1 MTPIRPE
8 AAGLRPLTPIE
19 ALLPLVPLSDAR
31 EEAAHRFAQ
40 LALGQPVTGKVLSRF
55 DDGSFLVRIA
65 DAAARMSLP
74 AGTQIGDSLA
84 LTLASRQPRLTFLLG
99 ADAGSTPTTLS
110 TAGRLI
116 DSVLHSAQQNAA
128 PSALTG
134 KAPILEVSAPGAP
147 IPATAP
153 IAAALRDT
161 LTSSG
166 LFYES
171 HLREWVAGTRTLAEL
186 AREPQAQ
193 LANSG
198 QPSAAGRA
206 DAPGNELTQLINQQL
221 NTLEQHRVV
230 WRGEAWPGQPMEWEV
245 AEESS
250 EGEACGLPQTW
261 RSEVRFE
268 LPTLGTV
275 TATLRLTSERLQVRI
290 GTDNAA
296 ATASLRTK
304 GHEFSQALEAAGIP
318 LSALMVKQHESA

>member
-19 ALLPLVPLSDAR
+19 ALLPLVPLADAR

-110 TAGRLI
+110 TTARPI

-128 PSALTG
+128 LTG
-134 KAPILEVSAPGAP
+134 KAPIMDMTAPDAP

-161 LTSSG
+161 LTTSG

-171 HLREWVAGTRTLAEL
+171 HLREWAAGTRTLAEL

-193 LANSG
+193 LANPG
-198 QPSAAGRA
+198 QPGAAAGRA

-245 AEESS
+245 AEESP
-250 EGEACGLPQTW
+250 EGEARGLPQTW

-268 LPTLGTV
+268 LPALGTV
-275 TATLRLTSERLQVRI
+275 TATLRLTGERLQVRI

-296 ATASLRTK
+296 ATASLRTR

-318 LSALMVKQHESA
+318 LSALMVKQHEST

>member
-19 ALLPLVPLSDAR
+19 ALLPLVPLADAR

-110 TAGRLI
+110 TTARLI

-128 PSALTG
+128 LTG
-134 KAPILEVSAPGAP
+134 KAPIMDMTAPDAP

-161 LTSSG
+161 LTTSG

-171 HLREWVAGTRTLAEL
+171 HLREWAAGTRTLAEL

-193 LANSG
+193 LANPG
-198 QPSAAGRA
+198 QPGAAAGRA

-245 AEESS
+245 AEESP
-250 EGEACGLPQTW
+250 EGEARGLPQTW

-268 LPTLGTV
+268 LPALGTV
-275 TATLRLTSERLQVRI
+275 TATLRLTGERLQVRI

-296 ATASLRTK
+296 ATASLRTR

-318 LSALMVKQHESA
+318 LSALMVKQHEST